1 MSYNPLP
8 QPATS
13 VVLTGAGTSVVT
25 FDNPFPVSLG
35 SSSITINGDI
45 TIPTTVSVASSPAN
59 PVHTHITQIG
69 SSGLLEDE
77 GIPYMPIG
85 IGTAQNLNLSYLPVG
100 ISTLLNTV
108 SIGNTVSISNTSF
121 YILNPVTSV
130 TVGGTVSIGNT
141 VSISNTSFYITNP
154 VTSVTVGGTVSVAN
168 TVSIS
173 NTSFYVT
180 GVGGSVSVANTSFYV
195 TNPVTTVAVSG
206 IGSTVTVQGTVG
218 IGTTGQVSLNLNSA
232 PVSSSNPLPVTGTVS
247 ISTTSSASVTFPPTS
262 SDAFGRLRVSN
273 PLTLFDSSH
282 RYRDNNLWSSL
293 VVGTGSTVGF
303 VTAQG
308 LVNIGIGTTA
318 GCSVIRETTK
328 VFAYQPG
335 KSLLVLNTFVMNPKK
350 VNLRQRVGYFGADN
364 GMYFEV
370 DGDTLYFVE
379 RSLSLGTTIRVAQE
393 YWNID
398 KLDGTGPSGITLN
411 TSKAHILW
419 MDIEWLGVGSVRI
432 GFVIDGAFIHCH
444 TFHHANIIESTYI
457 TTASLPL
464 RYEIANTGITT
475 STSNLKQ
482 ICSSVISEGGYN
494 IHGIQQAIGI
504 AITSP
509 RTLTNAGTFYPIVSI
524 RLKTSPNNLDAI
536 AIITALS
543 AMPIAAGSY
552 NWQIRASG
560 TTGGGDWV
568 SADGDSSVNYN
579 ITGTSYTG
587 GRTLAS
593 GFFTASNQGSTQIDL
608 PREAL
613 FKFQLE
619 RNGLTSTPY
628 EISLVIASNGDGDTV
643 VGSMDWE
650 EVSK

>member
-8 QPATS
+8 QPAQS
-13 VVLTGAGTSVVT
+13 VVLTGAGTSLVT
-25 FDNPFPVSLG
+25 YANPFPVSLG
-35 SSSITINGDI
+35 SSSITINGSI
-45 TIPTTVSVASSPAN
+45 TIPTTVSVASSAAN

-108 SIGNTVSISNTSF
+108 SISNTSF
-121 YILNPVTSV
+121 YVLNPVTSV
-130 TVGGTVSIGNT
+130 TVGGTVSI
-141 VSISNTSFYITNP
+141 
-154 VTSVTVGGTVSVAN
+154 AN

-173 NTSFYVT
+173 NTSFYVLNPVT
-180 GVGGSVSVANTSFYV
+180 TVTVGGTVSIANTVSISNTSFYI

-247 ISTTSSASVTFPPTS
+247 ISTTSSASVTLPSTS

-308 LVNIGIGTTA
+308 LINIGIGTTA
-318 GCSVIRETTK
+318 GCSVTRETTK

-350 VNLRQRVGYFGADN
+350 TNLRQRVGYFGADN

-370 DGDTLYFVE
+370 DGNTAYFVE
-379 RSLSLGTTIRVAQE
+379 RSLSLGTTTRVAQE
-393 YWNID
+393 DWTID
-398 KLDGTGPSGITLN
+398 KLDGTGPSGFTLN
-411 TSKAHILW
+411 SSKAQILW

-457 TTASLPL
+457 TSGSLPL

-494 IHGIQQAIGI
+494 LHGLQQAVGTP
-504 AITSP
+504 ITTP
-509 RTLTNAGTFYPIVSI
+509 RTLTTAGTFYPIVSI

-543 AMPIAAGSY
+543 AMPIATGAY

-560 TTGGGDWV
+560 TTGGGNWV
-568 SADGDSSVNYN
+568 SAGVDSAVDYN
-579 ITGTSYTG
+579 ITGTSHTG
-587 GRTLAS
+587 GRILAS
-593 GFFTASNQGSTQIDL
+593 GFFTASNQGSTQIDI

-628 EISLVIASNGDGDTV
+628 EITLAIASNGDGDTV

-650 EVSK
+650 EVSR

>member
-8 QPATS
+8 QPADVVVNTGVSTS
-13 VVLTGAGTSVVT
+13 PVS
-25 FDNPFPVSLG
+25 FSNPFPVSLG
-35 SSSITINGDI
+35 SSNITITGDVNVG
-45 TIPTTVSVASSPAN
+45 TTVSVTSTPQD

-108 SIGNTVSISNTSF
+108 SISNTSF
-121 YILNPVTSV
+121 YVLNPVTSV
-130 TVGGTVSIGNT
+130 TVGGTVSI
-141 VSISNTSFYITNP
+141 
-154 VTSVTVGGTVSVAN
+154 AN

-173 NTSFYVT
+173 NTSFYVLNPVT
-180 GVGGSVSVANTSFYV
+180 TVTVGGTVSIANTVSISNTSFYI

-262 SDAFGRLRVSN
+262 NDAFGRLRVSN

-308 LVNIGIGTTA
+308 LINIGIGTTA

-350 VNLRQRVGYFGADN
+350 TNLRQRVGYFGADN
-364 GMYFEV
+364 GIYLEL
-370 DGDTLYFVE
+370 DGDTLYFVR
-379 RSLSLGTTIRVAQE
+379 RSLSFGTTTRVAQE
-393 YWNID
+393 DWTID
-398 KLDGTGPSGITLN
+398 KLDGTGPSGFTLN
-411 TSKAHILW
+411 SSKAQILW

-457 TTASLPL
+457 TSGSLPL

-494 IHGIQQAIGI
+494 LHGLQQAVGTPIN
-504 AITSP
+504 AP
-509 RTLTNAGTFYPIVSI
+509 RTLTTAGTFYPIVSI
-524 RLKTSPNNLDAI
+524 RLKTTALDAI

-543 AMPIAAGSY
+543 AMPIATGAY
-552 NWQIRASG
+552 NWQIRATG
-560 TTGGGDWV
+560 TTTGGNWV
-568 SADGDSSVNYN
+568 SAGVDSAVDYN
-579 ITGTSYTG
+579 ITGTSHTG
-587 GRTLAS
+587 GRILAS
-593 GFFTASNQGSTQIDL
+593 GFFTSSNQGSTQIDL

-619 RNGLTSTPY
+619 RNGLTSTPF
-628 EISLVIASNGDGDTV
+628 EITLVVASNGSNGNDDTV
-643 VGSMDWE
+643 VASMDWE
-650 EVSK
+650 EVSR